1 MVEIAAQV
9 FAVMTCIVVLFQ
21 LALTAGAPWGHL
33 AMGGRYPGK
42 FPAPMRIAALVQGC
56 VLAALGWVVLVRG
69 QVIDSNLY
77 DLSSIGIW
85 VVVALMGVSVVM
97 HLFTPSRWER
107 IVWLPV
113 VAVLFICSLTAALS

>member
-21 LALTAGAPWGHL
+21 LALT
-33 AMGGRYPGK
+33 
-42 FPAPMRIAALVQGC
+42 V
-56 VLAALGWVVLVRG
+56 GWVVLVRG

-113 VAVLFICSLTAALS
+113 VAVLFICSLTVALS